1 MAINKH
7 FPDITVSIVE
17 ESKNFAKVVAEPF
30 EKGYGVTMG
39 NALRRV
45 LKTSIPGVGITSIK
59 IEGVPHEFTTVKG
72 IVEDIPDVVLN
83 LKQVRF
89 KIVEGDPELITVRL
103 KGPGIFTAKQINDES
118 SSFDVLNPELK
129 ICTLMDDADL
139 SMDIRISRGRGYVL
153 AEKNKVKDVPI
164 GTIAMDT
171 IFNPVTS
178 VNWIVEPIP
187 TSTEGYE
194 KLEIS
199 IGTDGS
205 TSPKDAINHAAAII
219 RNQISFFMFYDSR
232 VINAVNED
240 EVNEAMEVK
249 SILEKSID
257 EMELSVRSY
266 NCLQAAGIRSI
277 GELVGKEE
285 SEMLRYKNFG
295 RKSLNEL
302 VEKLTSMN
310 LYFGMD
316 TTPYFGDKD

>member
-7 FPDITVSIVE
+7 YPDISVTIVE
-17 ESKNFAKVVAEPF
+17 EALNYAKVVAEPF
-30 EKGYGVTMG
+30 EKGYGVTIG

-89 KIVEGDPELITVRL
+89 KIVEGDPELITVKL
-103 KGPGIFTAKQINDES
+103 KGPGLFTSKMIGDES
-118 SSFDVLNPELK
+118 SSYDVLNPDLK
-129 ICTLMDDADL
+129 ICTLMEDADL
-139 SMDIRISRGRGYVL
+139 SIDIRISRGRGWVL
-153 AEKNKVKDVPI
+153 AEKNKIKDAPI

-171 IFNPVTS
+171 IYNPVTTVS
-178 VNWIVEPIP
+178 WNVAPIP
-187 TSTEGYE
+187 TSTEGHE
-194 KLEIS
+194 RLELEI
-199 IGTDGS
+199 ITDGS
-205 TSPKDAINHAAAII
+205 TSPKDAINHAAPVI
-219 RNQISFFMFYDSR
+219 RSQVSFFMFNDSS
-232 VINAVNED
+232 VIKAVNED
-240 EVNEAMEVK
+240 EVNEAMEIK
-249 SILEKSID
+249 SVLEKSID

-295 RKSLNEL
+295 RKSLTEL
-302 VEKLTSMN
+302 VEKLTSMS
-310 LYFGMD
+310 LHFGMD
-316 TTPYFGDKD
+316 TTAYLGDRD